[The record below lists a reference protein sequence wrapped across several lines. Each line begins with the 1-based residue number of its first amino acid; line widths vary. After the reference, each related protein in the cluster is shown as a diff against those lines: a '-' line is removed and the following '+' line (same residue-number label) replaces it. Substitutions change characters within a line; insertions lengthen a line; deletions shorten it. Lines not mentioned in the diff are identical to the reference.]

1 MGDLVHKM
9 ADTLDTDEAEAGRKA
24 MRADWPWRQPKQS
37 RKEGR
42 GERTAREGSLAQPAD
57 EVSSLDSRLAM
68 PCCRKRSL
76 TGWSSAQPKHKKT
89 ECSEAETPD
98 VWSS

>member
-1 MGDLVHKM
+1 MGDLVQQM

-24 MRADWPWRQPKQS
+24 N
-37 RKEGR
+37 EGR
-42 GERTAREGSLAQPAD
+42 LAGEAAEKRAEEERAAREGSSAQPAD